1 MNDFK
6 KIGED
11 PKVLNF
17 LRDIQS
23 LAERGPTEKV
33 EQECPDCDGYGYI
46 VTDNDVR
53 ICHCLA
59 ERQLRKRLKKA
70 NIPKRYQSKTLDNF
84 KADTDQ
90 RRNAHH
96 RVRKFVKEFD
106 VSTERGGLFL
116 LGAAGT
122 GKTHLAVAAL
132 KELVEVGHTGLF
144 YNSASLIRDFRNR
157 VGGSITEEESDRLN
171 RLVSV
176 DILVIDDLG
185 VTRLSDFVREQ
196 TYSIIDQRYSEN
208 KTLIVTSNLNMKEL
222 EEQITYPVFSRVCG
236 MCAIV
241 NPGDIDFRIGGK
253 GPKSI

>member
-1 MNDFK
+1 MSEFK

-23 LAERGPTEKV
+23 LAERGPTEAT
-33 EQECPDCDGYGYI
+33 EDECPDCDGYGYI
-46 VTDNDVR
+46 VSDNDVR

-59 ERQLRKRLKKA
+59 ERQLKKRLLNA
-70 NIPKRYQSKTLDNF
+70 NIPKRYLSKNLDHF

-90 RRNAHH
+90 RRNALA
-96 RVRKFVKEFD
+96 RVRRFVKEFD
-106 VSTERGGLFL
+106 VSAEKGGLFL

-132 KELVEVGHTGLF
+132 KELIAQGHTGLF
-144 YNSASLIRDFRNR
+144 YNSSILIRDFRNR
-157 VGGSITEEESDRLN
+157 AISAIGEEENARLS
-171 RLVSV
+171 RLTEV
-176 DILVIDDLG
+176 DVLVIDDLG

-196 TYSIIDQRYSEN
+196 TYAVIDQRYSEN

-236 MCAIV
+236 MCTVV

-253 GPKSI
+253 RPKSV

>member
-1 MNDFK
+1 M
-6 KIGED
+6 
-11 PKVLNF
+11 NF

-23 LAERGPTEKV
+23 LAERGPTERV
-33 EQECPDCDGYGYI
+33 EEECPDCDGYGYI

-70 NIPKRYQSKTLDNF
+70 NIPKRYLSKSLENF
-84 KADTDQ
+84 KNDTDQ
-90 RRNAHH
+90 RRNALQ
-96 RVRKFVKEFD
+96 RVRRYVKEFD
-106 VSTERGGLFL
+106 SSSEKGGLFL

-132 KELVEVGHTGLF
+132 KELIEQGHTGLF
-144 YNSASLIRDFRNR
+144 YNSANLIRDFRNR
-157 VGGSITEEESDRLN
+157 VGGSNTEEEKDRLD

-185 VTRLSDFVREQ
+185 VTKLSDFVREQ

-222 EEQITYPVFSRVCG
+222 EEQVTYPVFSRVCG
-236 MCAIV
+236 MCSIV
-241 NPGDIDFRIGGK
+241 NPGDIDFRIGVSRN
-253 GPKSI
+253 KSR

>member
-23 LAERGPTEKV
+23 LAERGPTERV
-33 EQECPDCDGYGYI
+33 EEECPHCDGYGYI
-46 VTDNDVR
+46 VTESDVR

-59 ERQLRKRLKKA
+59 ERQLKKRLKKA
-70 NIPKRYQSKTLDNF
+70 NIPKRYHSKTLDNF

-90 RRNAHH
+90 RRTAVQ
-96 RVRKFVKEFD
+96 RVRRFVKEFD
-106 VSTERGGLFL
+106 ASSEKGGLFL
-116 LGAAGT
+116 LGASGT

-132 KELVEVGHTGLF
+132 KELVERGHTGLF
-144 YNSASLIRDFRNR
+144 YNSSSMIRDFRNR
-157 VGGSITEEESDRLN
+157 AGGSIGEDENERLN
-171 RLVSV
+171 RLVSS
-176 DILVIDDLG
+176 DILVLDDLG

-208 KTLIVTSNLNMKEL
+208 KSLIVTSNLNMKEL
-222 EEQITYPVFSRVCG
+222 EEQVTYPVFSRVCG

-253 GPKSI
+253 SPKPA